1 MEFIIRN
8 HLNVFVLKSKI
19 PFQIQNGAGNKKEFT
34 IKYLDKK
41 YIFERLHNDEE
52 KLILYSYEGD
62 NNCVV
67 LTISKEKKAIVIT
80 SIGRFDK
87 CVKGGLNVGSHLLRI
102 TLKMV
107 EKYKDYFNIN
117 KIVLS
122 DNSIWKCKTGEE
134 LDMDK
139 MMILLTGHTWYGNC
153 CQNNNCPRHKNSKNL
168 CAYGKYGFRPIH
180 SDSYELNQTLNKIYD
195 KNIKIMNSVKVKNV
209 PIFKYLE
216 MINEKYPE
224 EFSKEYLNIADTKE
238 IRDTL
243 LKDFLSK
250 FFDKISFDDTCRYFK
265 LFYEELFEELELQ
278 VPAKMYGKFL

>member
-34 IKYLDKK
+34 IKYLDKE
-41 YIFERLHNDEE
+41 YIFQRLHTDEE
-52 KLILYSYEGD
+52 KLILYSYKGN
-62 NNCVV
+62 NNCVI
-67 LTISKEKKAIVIT
+67 LTISKERKAIIIT

-139 MMILLTGHTWYGNC
+139 MMILLTGNTW
-153 CQNNNCPRHKNSKNL
+153 
-168 CAYGKYGFRPIH
+168 YGKYGFRPIH

-224 EFSKEYLNIADTKE
+224 EFSKDYLNIADKEE

-250 FFDKISFDDTCRYFK
+250 LFDKISFDDTCRYFK